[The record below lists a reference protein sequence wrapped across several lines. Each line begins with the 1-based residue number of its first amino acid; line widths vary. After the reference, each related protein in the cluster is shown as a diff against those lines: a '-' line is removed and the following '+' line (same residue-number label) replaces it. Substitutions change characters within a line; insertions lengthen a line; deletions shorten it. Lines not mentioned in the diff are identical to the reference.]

1 MLEFFG
7 DTHFP
12 PLETTTTW
20 TEGVLSSSIKAGEL
34 RRWIVDA
41 VELSLDDDAQPINV
55 VRCLLELFHGVKTGD
70 TVAALLAEHETKTT
84 AKL

>member
-1 MLEFFG
+1 M
-7 DTHFP
+7 
-12 PLETTTTW
+12 
-20 TEGVLSSSIKAGEL
+20 